1 MSTELR
7 YALPIDQTDWVVNGQ
22 TQTVLRWEYE
32 DGRDSLLKLY
42 DKGKKN
48 QWDAADRIEW
58 SQNLDPEN
66 PMQMPDRYGRDRVF
80 DARFGRHDGP

>member
-1 MSTELR
+1 MSTEWR
-7 YALPIDQTDWVVNGQ
+7 YALPVDQTDWVVNGQ

-48 QWDAADRIEW
+48 QWDAADRID
-58 SQNLDPEN
+58 S
-66 PMQMPDRYGRDRVF
+66 MPAAAAF
-80 DARFGRHDGP
+80 SLLSPAASRFPVRHAD